1 MTNPFK
7 ISTEEKNRILGLH
20 ETYKNNQGG
29 LIIEQETEVIAVD
42 NKNPNYE
49 TEMAELLALGY
60 EEYDYAEDVEDLETM
75 TAAALEQNIELESLY
90 DLEGTIITFTREKT
104 ETADWNDKGDKGEDG
119 EDGGDKESNVRDDE
133 KIKKAQRDFDAY
145 YNNKISGQQVNI
157 YSSRKS
163 RDKQKQKGGFM
174 DKGLIATVTFAKPS
188 GNNPLA
194 IRNKKN
200 QIIGMELGLTDDK
213 GSVKYKCSGDLN
225 KLEASVQYIKA
236 DGSKGGRWNEWI
248 GPKEFVD
255 VAMKT
260 LCSKLQIYAKEMG
273 KVPATSKFGSKT
285 ATVTNTKT
293 DGLFSS

>member
-1 MTNPFK
+1 MANPFK

-20 ETYKNNQGG
+20 ETYKNSQGG

-49 TEMAELLALGY
+49 SEMAALLDLGY
-60 EEYDYAEDVEDLETM
+60 EENDYAEDVDDLEAM
-75 TAAALEQNIELESLY
+75 TAAALEQNVELEFLY

-104 ETADWNDKGDKGEDG
+104 ETADWNNK
-119 EDGGDKESNVRDDE
+119 GGDERGGDDTESNVRDDE

-157 YSSRKS
+157 YSSRKT
-163 RDKQKQKGGFM
+163 RDKQAQKGGFM

-200 QIIGMELGLTDDK
+200 EIIGMELGLTDDK
-213 GSVKYKCSGDLN
+213 GSIKYKCSGDLN

-285 ATVTNTKT
+285 ATVKKSNT